1 MASLWCFYYTLSKSP
16 GDMRP
21 GGFPVDKFAEIAF
34 PVPNYA
40 TPVIKRLY
48 PQWYLKKVVAFTE
61 IEYF

>member
-1 MASLWCFYYTLSKSP
+1 
-16 GDMRP
+16 MRP